1 MLSWE
6 RYRLTELITRLS
18 VIVRIFY
25 KTSHNGRDWVVFKP
39 VQAILSRGVGE
50 ELDGRVI
57 ESIVRAAGRRQARG
71 ELTRAAVEML
81 LKERVVDA
89 IGAEARRM
97 DEQGLAPDN
106 IIGDD
111 PDLHL
116 LARLYMSGQL
126 TF

>member
-1 MLSWE
+1 M
-6 RYRLTELITRLS
+6 
-18 VIVRIFY
+18 IVRIFY

-89 IGAEARRM
+89 LGQEAARRM
-97 DEQGLAPDN
+97 DEQGLHQQN
-106 IIGDD
+106 GNN
-111 PDLHL
+111 L
-116 LARLYMSGQL
+116 LPFLYL
-126 TF
+126 